1 MNIDVLTELS
11 EAYELLPVG
20 VTHGQEGKLI
30 KKRRVLV
37 GSTSA
42 CDVQINHP
50 SINSIHAVIEI
61 SNGVFKVFDMDTAM
75 GTYVNGKKVISEKFE
90 LNDTIKF
97 GSLEF
102 AFKVYS
108 KDDLPP
114 PLDMLAVELPPVVA
128 STPVVDTPVKSEA
141 PESIE
146 QAELPKATPKL
157 PKKSPVSSTKTET
170 LPRVEYP
177 LGADPKADFSEYI
190 FEDVETLYPI
200 FDYAPSKRSV
210 EVIILHKD
218 RIHSVDYLAY
228 KEGIYHFV
236 GANPGAR
243 DVEYAY
249 LGKKEKIPF
258 VEVKGSDVYLSS
270 LPGYKEICLNDSNKT
285 FAGGQYLLN
294 DSDIVRYV
302 NGDLQVYVRGTD
314 APPRVAHAP
323 ILRRDKEFMKW
334 LFLVFLFC
342 LIFLGFFTFYAVDE
356 ELETEK
362 APERIATIL
371 YKPKK
376 LTMSKSKAID
386 KTKNKPKKVIQ
397 KSPKQ
402 EKIKVTKEVKKITPK
417 PAKKNVAKTG
427 SKSAKST
434 APAKKATANKG
445 RVNKNIN
452 KVSPTKKTGGSPTQA
467 RNSVRKARAN
477 RNAKGAVDT
486 FKSAD
491 FSSTLSSL
499 MAKGGGAKSIQAV
512 NTVSANP
519 GSGSS
524 IGGSESSTLTRA
536 KVSNNVG
543 SLTGVASGKLDS
555 SKGVSGL
562 VNKKS
567 IYTAG
572 VPYEEVVLGGMDP
585 DVIRKILVDNIP
597 QFRYCYQQELDKAQ
611 AAFNGVVRLD
621 FVIGASGNVTK
632 ASVESASRGLP
643 SKVKGCVVNVL
654 RGIKFP
660 EPLGGGVVE
669 VNQPFNFYP
678 KRK

>member
-1 MNIDVLTELS
+1 VNIDVLAELN

-20 VTHGQEGKLI
+20 VSHGQEGKII

-61 SNGVFKVFDMDTAM
+61 TNGTFKVFDMDTLM
-75 GTYVNGKKVISEKFE
+75 GTYINGKKVVTDSFE

-102 AFKVYS
+102 AFKVFA
-108 KDDLPP
+108 KEDLPP
-114 PLDMLAVELPPVVA
+114 PLDMLAVSLPPVVEES
-128 STPVVDTPVKSEA
+128 STPKEVSSLPEAPVITPKKPKLPVKS
-141 PESIE
+141 
-146 QAELPKATPKL
+146 
-157 PKKSPVSSTKTET
+157 PVADKVAD
-170 LPRVEYP
+170 LAPRVEYP
-177 LGADPKADFSEYI
+177 LGADPKADFTEYI

-200 FDYAPSKRSV
+200 FDYTPSKKAV

-218 RIHSVDYLAY
+218 RVHSVDYLSN
-228 KEGIYHFV
+228 KEGVYNFV
-236 GANPGAR
+236 GAKPGSK

-249 LGKKEKIPF
+249 LGKDEKIPF
-258 VEVKGSDVYLSS
+258 VEIRGSEVLLSS
-270 LPGYKEICLNDSNKT
+270 LPGYKEICLNDSKKT

-302 NGDLQVYVRGTD
+302 NGDLQVYVRGTE
-314 APPRVAHAP
+314 APPKVAHAP
-323 ILRRDKEFMKW
+323 ILRRDKEFFKW
-334 LFLVFLFC
+334 FMLVFLLCF
-342 LIFLGFFTFYAVDE
+342 LFLGFFSLYAVDE

-376 LTMSKSKAID
+376 LTLSKSKAID
-386 KTKNKPKKVIQ
+386 KTKKAPKKVVQ
-397 KSPKQ
+397 KSPSKK
-402 EKIKVTKEVKKITPK
+402 KIKVAKKIKKVTKK
-417 PAKKNVAKTG
+417 PAKKKVVKTG
-427 SKSAKST
+427 TKSAKSK

-452 KVSPTKKTGGSPTQA
+452 KVSPTKKAGGSPTQA

-477 RNAKGAVDT
+477 SKSRGAVDT
-486 FKSAD
+486 FKSVD

-499 MAKGGGAKSIQAV
+499 MAKGGGAKSAQAV
-512 NTVSANP
+512 NTLSASS

-524 IGGSESSTLTRA
+524 LGGSDSSTLKRA

-543 SLTGVASGKLDS
+543 SLTGAASGKLDS

-572 VPYEEVVLGGMDP
+572 VPFEEVVLGGMDP
-585 DVIRKILVDNIP
+585 DVIRRILIDHIP

-611 AAFNGVVRLD
+611 SAFNGVVRLD
-621 FVIGASGNVTK
+621 FIIGASGHVSR
-632 ASVESASRGLP
+632 ASVESASNGLP
-643 SKVKGCVVNVL
+643 SKVKGCVVSVL
-654 RGIKFP
+654 KGIKFP
-660 EPLGGGVVE
+660 EPRGGGMVE

>member
-1 MNIDVLTELS
+1 MNIDVLSELS

-20 VTHGQEGKLI
+20 VSHGQEGKVI
-30 KKRRVLV
+30 RKRRVLV

-61 SNGVFKVFDMDTAM
+61 THGSFKVFDMDTLM
-75 GTYVNGKKVISEKFE
+75 GTYINGKKVVTESFA
-90 LNDTIKF
+90 LGDTIKF

-102 AFKVYS
+102 AFKVFS
-108 KDDLPP
+108 RDDLPP
-114 PLDMLAVELPPVVA
+114 PLDMLAISLPPVLE
-128 STPVVDTPVKSEA
+128 EA
-141 PESIE
+141 EANNSLPESP
-146 QAELPKATPKL
+146 ELPEKEAPKL
-157 PKKSPVSSTKTET
+157 PKKTPVAAKDVTTA

-177 LGADPKADFSEYI
+177 LGADPKADFTEYI

-200 FDYAPSKRSV
+200 FDYSPQKKSV
-210 EVIILHKD
+210 EIIILHKD
-218 RIHSVDYLAY
+218 RIHSVDYLPY
-228 KEGIYHFV
+228 KDGVYNFV
-236 GANPGAR
+236 GSNPKSR

-249 LGKKEKIPF
+249 LGKTEKLPF
-258 VEVKGSDVYLSS
+258 VEVRGSEVFLSS
-270 LPGYKEICLNDSNKT
+270 LPGYKEMCLNDDKKT
-285 FAGGQYLLN
+285 FAGGQYHLH
-294 DSDIVRYV
+294 DSDIVRFI
-302 NGDLQVYVRGTD
+302 NGDLQVYVRGTE
-314 APPRVAHAP
+314 APPKVAHAP
-323 ILRRDKEFMKW
+323 IMRRDKEFAKW
-334 LFLVFLFC
+334 LIIVFLMC
-342 LIFLGFFTFYAVDE
+342 LLFLGVFSFYSVDE

-376 LTMSKSKAID
+376 LTISKSRAID

-397 KSPKQ
+397 KSPVKK
-402 EKIKVTKEVKKITPK
+402 KIKVTKKVKKVTK
-417 PAKKNVAKTG
+417 TPAKKVVVKTG
-427 SKSAKST
+427 DKSAKST

-445 RVNKNIN
+445 KVNKNIN
-452 KVSPTKKTGGSPTQA
+452 KVSPTKNSGGRPSQA

-477 RNAKGAVDT
+477 SKSRGAVDT
-486 FKSAD
+486 FKSVD

-499 MAKGGGAKSIQAV
+499 MAKGGGAKSAQAV
-512 NTVSANP
+512 NTLSNNA
-519 GSGSS
+519 GRGASL
-524 IGGSESSTLTRA
+524 GGSESSTLTRA

-543 SLTGVASGKLDS
+543 SLTGAASGKLDS

-572 VPYEEVVLGGMDP
+572 VPFEEVVLGGMDP
-585 DVIRKILVDNIP
+585 DVIRKILIDNIP
-597 QFRYCYQQELDKAQ
+597 QFRYCYQQELDKAS

-621 FVIGASGNVTK
+621 FVIGASGHVSR
-632 ASVESASRGLP
+632 ASVESASSGLP